1 MTTSDLNTTL
11 LSWMEVASKRK
22 MLELRKA
29 LCNCRDILD
38 GLLDAYPAYA
48 MSKAAGVRKALAG
61 MNQGDEKVIEISNA
75 FEEKMKEF
83 TT

>member
-1 MTTSDLNTTL
+1 MTTPEISALL
-11 LSWMEVASKRK
+11 LSWMEVAGKRK

-48 MSKAAGVRKALAG
+48 MSKVAGVRKALAG
-61 MNQGDEKVIEISNA
+61 MNQGDEQVIEIQKA

-83 TT
+83 A

>member
-1 MTTSDLNTTL
+1 MTTPEISALL

-38 GLLDAYPAYA
+38 GLLDGYPQYVLDLAP
-48 MSKAAGVRKALAG
+48 MVRKALAG
-61 MNQGDEKVIEISNA
+61 MNQGDEQVIEIQKA
-75 FEEKMKEF
+75 FEEKVKDF
-83 TT
+83 A